1 MTKLS
6 DLRVL
11 LVADSGSVMSEE
23 SFKSGLYPE
32 IFKIFQSLFGKTKI
46 CFGDDTIVYDNHEL
60 SNVKRKSKKS
70 GLKERVINRLLHFLE
85 IFIGRNTYTEKYYY
99 RHLLNNLMFEFDLV
113 VSITSTSHAGVLG
126 YLISKKFGIPFII
139 LEHKTHYQRGLIRF
153 WHKRLIRHVQLSAKI
168 VAPVSE
174 SLEIS
179 LKKFNP
185 GIKTQVVYNPI
196 GLEMFENISSPLM
209 SRLNDF
215 ANDNYCFG
223 AWTTWRKIKRLDL
236 LLDAFSE
243 LKLKSERPCKLIVG
257 GSSVN
262 AEQVSRMRKDPDILF
277 LGPLDRQEIHSLS
290 AFVDCCVVCSDH
302 ETFGLPIAEA
312 MAQGTP
318 VIATKSGGVEDLI
331 DESRGLVIKSDNLPA
346 LVIAMKLMTEKNFFS
361 NSKIKQFAR
370 DKFSS
375 ESIRKIWLNLLSN
388 HL

>member
-6 DLRVL
+6 YLRVL
-11 LVADSGSVMSEE
+11 LVADSGSVMRED

-32 IFKIFQSLFGKTKI
+32 IFRIFQSLFGNTKI
-46 CFGDDTIVYDNHEL
+46 CFGDDTIVFDNHEL
-60 SNVKRKSKKS
+60 SNLKRISKKL
-70 GLKERVINRLLHFLE
+70 GLKQRVINRLLHFIE
-85 IFIGRNTYTEKYYY
+85 IFIGRNIYIEKYFY
-99 RHLLNNLMFEFDLV
+99 RHLLNNLTFEFDLV

-126 YLISKKFGIPFII
+126 YLISKKLDIPFII

-174 SLEIS
+174 SLEKC

-185 GIKTQVVYNPI
+185 NIKTQVVYNPI
-196 GLEMFENISSPLM
+196 GSEMFETTSSPLM
-209 SRLNDF
+209 SKLNDF
-215 ANDNYCFG
+215 TNGCYCFG
-223 AWTTWRKIKRLDL
+223 SWTTWRKIKRLDL
-236 LLDAFSE
+236 LLDAFSD

-262 AEQVSRMRKDPDILF
+262 AEQISRMSKDPDILF
-277 LGPLDRQEIHSLS
+277 LGSLGRQDIHSLS

-331 DESRGLVIKSDNLPA
+331 DESLGLVIKHDDLHA
-346 LVIAMKLMTEKNFFS
+346 LVNAMKFMTKKKVFS
-361 NSKIKQFAR
+361 KKKIKQFAR

-375 ESIRKIWLNLLSN
+375 EAIKKIWSNLLSN
-388 HL
+388 YL